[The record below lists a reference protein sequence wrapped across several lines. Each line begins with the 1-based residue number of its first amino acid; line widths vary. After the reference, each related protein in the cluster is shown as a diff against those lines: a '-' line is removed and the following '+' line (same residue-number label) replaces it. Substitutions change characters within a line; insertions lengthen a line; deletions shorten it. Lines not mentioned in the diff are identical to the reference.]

1 MPLQSQRTRTCE
13 GCYKSFTATGFW
25 SHLRQ
30 TTKEACQE
38 VYARLQDVTQQDES
52 NDNPEQPISPSLS
65 PVPFEGDVFGSADD
79 YLDYDFGQDVHVLPD
94 PHPLDIADVLDSTTH
109 QDDLQ
114 DEHQSIGMES
124 ENGMGNED
132 IDDEEL
138 EGLNE
143 RVENFE
149 SENGWEPPRTM
160 PLTSGPSPP
169 ETSED
174 TVQDSTSVEEWLQAE
189 GQRQEHVQ
197 RATARA
203 PAVRKPY
210 STMYPS
216 KKPGQPLEFR
226 DTTDAR
232 YSKAVDS
239 ISGLWAPF
247 NSRMDWEIAKWA
259 KLRGPGSTAFSDLL
273 AIPGVADALNLSY
286 RNTQQLNSI
295 IDAHLPSRPKF
306 HRHEVVVANESFEL
320 YSRDVLDCIRALWA
334 DPEFIPHLIFE
345 PERHYL
351 DEDET
356 IRAYHDMHTG
366 KWWWAI
372 QKAIEAKTKQTN
384 VTVVPVVISTD
395 RTQLT
400 LFKGKVAYPVY
411 MTIGNLPK
419 HIRRK
424 PSRQGQVLLAYLPV
438 SKLEHIT
445 TKASRRRALANLFHA
460 CMSFILEPLK
470 AAGIEGVLLRSG
482 DGAIR
487 RGFPILAAYV
497 ADYPE
502 QVLVTGIKSGDCPR
516 CPALKDTLG
525 ELWSALPVRDIGP
538 ILDALDTIDEGPTA
552 FAQACA
558 EAGIKPIQ
566 APFWQDL
573 PFVNIFQSITPDIL
587 HQLYQGVLKHIISWL
602 RTMYGSA
609 EIDARCRR
617 LPPNHRI
624 RLFLHGISHLSRV
637 TGGEHDQISRFL
649 LGVIAEMR
657 LPDGFSNARVL
668 KAVRGLLDFIT
679 LAQYPLHTSETL
691 DDLEAAL
698 LMFHDNKSI
707 FVDLGVR
714 ENFNKI
720 VKLHYLGHYRVLIET
735 FGTADNFNTEYTE
748 RLHIDLAK
756 EAYRASNSKDE
767 YSQMTAWL
775 DRRERILLHDKYIR
789 RQLERVEHAED
800 PSPSHSVAP
809 ILPPPSLPPD
819 VEDGRLEWAL
829 ARFLVRS
836 ENPDWSQRRIDELAS
851 TLHIPFGKL
860 SLFHRIKFVS
870 TDPYALNPD
879 TEFTVDSIHAEPA
892 RADKYGKLIPG
903 RFDTALIRY
912 KNENNA
918 GLKDWCIGRVRC
930 VFKLPADARF
940 CFSSKRPPSGFLAFV
955 DWLTPLGTASVGRG
969 HSLFK
974 VSYRYQGGAR
984 HSSIIPVRLIH
995 RSIHL
1000 LPCFGPVAPADWKS
1014 SNVLDL
1020 ATSFYVNPFT
1030 DRDIHN
1036 LLT

>member
-1 MPLQSQRTRTCE
+1 MPLQSLRTHTCE
-13 GCYKSFTATGFW
+13 GCSRSFTATGFW

-30 TTKEACQE
+30 TTKEACQD
-38 VYARLQDVTQQDES
+38 VYAQLQEATQQTEHNDDE
-52 NDNPEQPISPSLS
+52 EQPASPSRS
-65 PVPFEGDVFGSADD
+65 SIPFEGDLFGSASD
-79 YLDYDFGQDVHVLPD
+79 YADYDFGQDTTALLD
-94 PHPLDIADVLDSTTH
+94 SQPLDCV
-109 QDDLQ
+109 Q
-114 DEHQSIGMES
+114 DEHEFVGM
-124 ENGMGNED
+124 D
-132 IDDEEL
+132 IDSPDGEGMVENKDMGDEEQEELDERIGNL
-138 EGLNE
+138 EL
-143 RVENFE
+143 
-149 SENGWEPPRTM
+149 ENGWEAPRAM
-160 PLTSGPSPP
+160 SVTSDASPSQ
-169 ETSED
+169 TAED
-174 TVQDSTSVEEWLQAE
+174 NMQDSMPGEDWLQAE
-189 GQRQEHVQ
+189 AQRQEHVR
-197 RATARA
+197 RATART
-203 PAVRKPY
+203 PVVRKTY
-210 STMYPS
+210 SSMYPS

-226 DTTDAR
+226 DATDEQ

-239 ISGLWAPF
+239 ASGLWAPF

-273 AIPGVADALNLSY
+273 AIPGVAEALNLSY

-295 IDAHLPSRPKF
+295 IDTHLPSQPKF
-306 HRHEVVVANESFEL
+306 HRHKVVVANESFEL

-334 DPEFIPHLIFE
+334 DPEFVPHLIVE

-395 RTQLT
+395 KTQLT
-400 LFKGKVAYPVY
+400 IFKGKVAYPVY

-470 AAGIEGVLLRSG
+470 AAGIEGVFLRSG

-487 RGFPILAAYV
+487 RCFPILAAYV

-525 ELWSALPVRDIGP
+525 EPWSAQAVRDIGP
-538 ILDALDTIDEGPTA
+538 ILDALDTINEGPTA

-573 PFVNIFQSITPDIL
+573 PFVNIFQSITPHVL

-602 RTMYGSA
+602 RAMYGAA

-624 RLFLHGISHLSRV
+624 RLFLHGISHLTRV

-649 LGVIAEMR
+649 LGIIADMR

-698 LMFHDNKSI
+698 SMFHDNKTI
-707 FVDLGVR
+707 FVNLGVR

-775 DRRERILLHDKYIR
+775 DRREHILLHNRYIQR
-789 RQLERVEHAED
+789 RMEQEHTGD
-800 PSPSHSVAP
+800 QPLDHSLPP
-809 ILPPPSLPPD
+809 ILPPLIYPQTLKMAITPNARGVTFQEIERNYGAQD
-819 VEDGRLEWAL
+819 FEWIL
-829 ARFLVRS
+829 ARFLVRC
-836 ENPDWSQRRIDELAS
+836 EHPDWSQRRIDELAS
-851 TLHIPFGKL
+851 TLHIPFSKL
-860 SLFHRIKFVS
+860 ALFHRIKFVTS
-870 TDPYALNPD
+870 DPYALDPD
-879 TEFTVDSIHAEPA
+879 AESTADSIHAEPSQT
-892 RADKYGKLIPG
+892 DKYGRLVPG

-912 KNENNA
+912 KKENNA
-918 GLKDWCIGRVRC
+918 GLRGGCLIGALD
-930 VFKLPADARF
+930 VFVASSNSLQPPDSASQIDNRLPA
-940 CFSSKRPPSGFLAFV
+940 S
-955 DWLTPLGTASVGRG
+955 W
-969 HSLFK
+969 
-974 VSYRYQGGAR
+974 
-984 HSSIIPVRLIH
+984 
-995 RSIHL
+995 HL
-1000 LPCFGPVAPADWKS
+1000 LIGLLPSRLPMSDEVTVYSKYLTVIKVVFVIRA
-1014 SNVLDL
+1014 
-1020 ATSFYVNPFT
+1020 SFLSV
-1030 DRDIHN
+1030 
-1036 LLT
+1036 